1 MCCLF
6 GIIDYRNSLKSKQKN
21 RMLGILAAASEDRG
35 TDAAGIAYN
44 TGGKLHIYKR
54 PRPAHCLRFHVPERA
69 RVIMGHTRMATQG
82 SELKNY
88 NNHPFQGHTREGPFA
103 LAHNGIL
110 YNDKALRLSLDL
122 PESKIETDSFIA
134 VGLLEQK
141 GTLNF
146 SALRY
151 VAEAIEGSFCLSILD
166 SRDNLYLV
174 KGDNP
179 LCLYH
184 FPKLGL
190 YLYATTES
198 ILRKALCG
206 MGLSGR
212 EHSVIPLE
220 CGEILRISP
229 AGNLER
235 EEFNDSHL
243 FFSRWLEPWLPR
255 PYGNSHRAQILEKPD
270 PYLEEIKRVSFA
282 FGYTPEAIEHLAAI
296 GFSAEE
302 LENFLYEGGI

>member
-1 MCCLF
+1 M
-6 GIIDYRNSLKSKQKN
+6 
-21 RMLGILAAASEDRG
+21 
-35 TDAAGIAYN
+35 
-44 TGGKLHIYKR
+44 
-54 PRPAHCLRFHVPERA
+54 
-69 RVIMGHTRMATQG
+69 
-82 SELKNY
+82 
-88 NNHPFQGHTREGPFA
+88 
-103 LAHNGIL
+103 
-110 YNDKALRLSLDL
+110 
-122 PESKIETDSFIA
+122 
-134 VGLLEQK
+134 
-141 GTLNF
+141 
-146 SALRY
+146 
-151 VAEAIEGSFCLSILD
+151 
-166 SRDNLYLV
+166 

-190 YLYATTES
+190 YLYASTEP

-212 EHSVIPLE
+212 EHNAIPLE